1 MRPRLAELRDVRTL
15 ARDCGT
21 GARLAIARGGAK
33 VAAMALAARLRL
45 LAVLALIVAGTAA
58 PAAAQGWFGN
68 FFGGGGGGAPMP
80 RQGAPAF
87 PGYGGGGGPYRSG
100 GGGGYERGG
109 YDRGGHD
116 RGGYDRGGYDR
127 GYGRG
132 DGASNDYY
140 TPRPRHHAQKPKP
153 AAPSEDVAKE
163 VPKAPAK
170 NATLFVDVFGDSLG
184 QMLADGLDDALADRV
199 DVGVVHKAKGSTG
212 LVASDFY
219 DWPRAINELLA
230 GRDGSKDAGK
240 DGGKDDAP
248 GAEKQATDA
257 AKTYAGRDAA
267 KSDRKAEPAAKDKA
281 PRIDV
286 AVMMIGS
293 NDKQAIREDG
303 KTLAFGTPEWS
314 AAYTKRVSA
323 IDDAFRSHGIPLIW
337 VGVPITK
344 DDGFADAM
352 ASLNDITRE
361 AAAKTGA
368 TYVDTWEAFS
378 DDNGD
383 FSAYGPDINGQT
395 VRLRAA
401 DGIHFTKAGAR
412 KLAHFVVTHVLRA
425 LDGKTPAPQL
435 PTAEAPEG
443 GAMPVA
449 AAKPDAGP
457 IRNLNEAPDS
467 KGGTLAT
474 LPKPA
479 EPPQRDALVTTA
491 IVRGEAVP
499 IPAGRADN
507 ARWPA
512 QGTPE
517 P

>member
-1 MRPRLAELRDVRTL
+1 
-15 ARDCGT
+15 
-21 GARLAIARGGAK
+21 
-33 VAAMALAARLRL
+33 MALVARLRL

-68 FFGGGGGGAPMP
+68 FFGGGGGAPMP
-80 RQGAPAF
+80 RQGAPTF
-87 PGYGGGGGPYRSG
+87 PGYGGGGGSYRSG
-100 GGGGYERGG
+100 RGGG
-109 YDRGGHD
+109 YDRGG
-116 RGGYDRGGYDR
+116 YERGGYDR

-140 TPRPRHHAQKPKP
+140 TPRPRHHAQKPKS
-153 AAPSEDVAKE
+153 AAPNGDLAKE
-163 VPKAPAK
+163 APKAPAK

-184 QMLADGLDDALADRV
+184 QMLADGLDDKLADRP

-212 LVASDFY
+212 LVANDYY
-219 DWPRAINELLA
+219 DWPRAIDELLA

-267 KSDRKAEPAAKDKA
+267 KSDRKAEPAAKEKA

-368 TYVDTWEAFS
+368 T
-378 DDNGD
+378 
-383 FSAYGPDINGQT
+383 
-395 VRLRAA
+395 
-401 DGIHFTKAGAR
+401 
-412 KLAHFVVTHVLRA
+412 
-425 LDGKTPAPQL
+425 
-435 PTAEAPEG
+435 
-443 GAMPVA
+443 
-449 AAKPDAGP
+449 
-457 IRNLNEAPDS
+457 
-467 KGGTLAT
+467 
-474 LPKPA
+474 
-479 EPPQRDALVTTA
+479 
-491 IVRGEAVP
+491 
-499 IPAGRADN
+499 
-507 ARWPA
+507 
-512 QGTPE
+512 
-517 P
+517 

>member
-1 MRPRLAELRDVRTL
+1 
-15 ARDCGT
+15 
-21 GARLAIARGGAK
+21 
-33 VAAMALAARLRL
+33 MALLARLRL
-45 LAVLALIVAGTAA
+45 LALLALFAAGTAA
-58 PAAAQGWFGN
+58 PAAAQGWLGN
-68 FFGGGGGGAPMP
+68 FFGGGGPPMP

-87 PGYGGGGGPYRSG
+87 PGYGGGGPYRG
-100 GGGGYERGG
+100 GGGGYGDGGG
-109 YDRGGHD
+109 YGGGSYGRH
-116 RGGYDRGGYDR
+116 GGYRGSDY
-127 GYGRG
+127 
-132 DGASNDYY
+132 GASNDYY
-140 TPRPRHHAQKPKP
+140 SHRPHHHAQKPKP
-153 AAPSEDVAKE
+153 AAAPSEDAAKE
-163 VPKAPAK
+163 APTAPPK

-184 QMLADGLDDALADRV
+184 QMLADGLDDALADRP

-219 DWPRAINELLA
+219 DWPKAIADLLA
-230 GRDGSKDAGK
+230 GRDGKDAAKEPGR
-240 DGGKDDAP
+240 DSGKDDKRGSEKETADAVKAP
-248 GAEKQATDA
+248 ISGKAD
-257 AKTYAGRDAA
+257 KTP
-267 KSDRKAEPAAKDKA
+267 EPAAKDKA

-293 NDKQAIREDG
+293 NDKQAIREDR
-303 KTLAFGTPEWS
+303 KTLAFGTPEWT

-323 IDDAFRSHGIPLIW
+323 IDEAFRSHGIPLIW

-401 DGIHFTKAGAR
+401 DGIHFTRAGSR

-435 PTAEAPEG
+435 PTAETPDG
-443 GAMPVA
+443 GGKPVA

-479 EPPQRDALVTTA
+479 EPPRPDALVTTT

-499 IPAGRADN
+499 IPRGRADD